1 MLLEID
7 SVSKRFGG
15 VVALNNLN
23 LKVKKGIIFAVIG
36 PNGAGKTTLIN
47 LITGFDKPS
56 SGRIFFEGTDITTFT
71 VQKRVQMGL
80 VRTFQIPQTFST
92 LTVEENIRIP
102 LLTKYSNSDA
112 KKKSVEIAEKFF
124 LTEDLDKSAEYLSIG
139 KMKLLEI
146 AKAYALE
153 PKLLLLDEPFGGLSA
168 DKIPELITLIRSLKE
183 SGITIILIEHVIKAL
198 TSLADEVYVINF
210 GNMLA
215 YGLPEEVFNKKEV
228 IEAYLGEEDA

>member
-215 YGLPEEVFNKKEV
+215 YGLPEKVFNKKEV